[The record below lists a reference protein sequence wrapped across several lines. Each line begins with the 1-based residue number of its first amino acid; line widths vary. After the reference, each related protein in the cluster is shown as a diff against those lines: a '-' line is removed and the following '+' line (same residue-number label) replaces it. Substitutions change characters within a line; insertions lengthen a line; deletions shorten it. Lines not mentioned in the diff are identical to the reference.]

1 MKKFVYFRYEKKYR
15 NWIERLWISLSEEEL
30 KKEIE
35 EDGPDGYEADSTGRR
50 PGWVKLLSYYIHTGQ
65 ASMDMDISIDTD
77 SVFSL

>member
-50 PGWVKLLSYYIHTGQ
+50 PG
-65 ASMDMDISIDTD
+65 
-77 SVFSL
+77 